1 MDGVVNVSREK
12 CCGLFEPDNP
22 TFLRWFNVLA
32 AVLQAATGAVM
43 MGTVDWFKTAPL
55 YTNFP
60 DVSGNRTIV
69 NQRPA
74 PHLLTSSSST
84 GALSVG
90 AMSAAFLWF
99 SALNHILS
107 ATFLWNTYRT
117 NVYKGRNPIRWSE
130 YFFSASLMHVSISLL
145 CGVFDVHLLF
155 TIFALT
161 ATTMVFGW
169 LQEAHGTDQKG
180 DSNWSFFLFGFVPH
194 MANWAVILCYF
205 FTAVS
210 RGHPPDFVWS
220 IIFVIFFIDSTFA
233 AVAFYHQCTKR
244 HGHAEVW
251 YIVLSLTAKQ
261 ALAWMQYWGMQG
273 MDKQ

>member
-1 MDGVVNVSREK
+1 LYNVI
-12 CCGLFEPDNP
+12 
-22 TFLRWFNVLA
+22 A
-32 AVLQAATGAVM
+32 AAAQAAAGGIM

-60 DVSGNRTIV
+60 YAYGNRTIV
-69 NQRPA
+69 NQRPD

-90 AMSAAFLWF
+90 AMAAVFLWF

-107 ATFLWNTYRT
+107 AIFLWDTYST
-117 NVYKGRNPIRWSE
+117 NVYKGRNPIRWCE

-145 CGVFDVHLLF
+145 CGIFDVHLLF

-169 LQEAHGTDQKG
+169 LQEAHGTTPEG
-180 DSNWSFFLFGFVPH
+180 ETNWSFFLFGFVPH
-194 MANWAVILCYF
+194 MANWAIILCYF
-205 FTAVS
+205 FTSVS
-210 RGHPPDFVWS
+210 RGNPPDFVWS

-233 AVAFYHQCTKR
+233 VVALYHQCTKSPKSLYHR
-244 HGHAEVW
+244 CFKTNGRAENGRAEVW

-261 ALAWMQYWGMQG
+261 ALAWMQFWGMQG
-273 MDKQ
+273 MDKR